1 MGLEQLDWTSAS
13 FPDFIAQSKTL
24 FGDLQSAVT
33 TVHHHTS
40 AVQEIAESWSRVP
53 GLDVFE
59 EAEEGTLH
67 ALQEKH
73 R

>member
-13 FPDFIAQSKTL
+13 FPDFIAQSKAL
-24 FGDLQSAVT
+24 FGELQSAVHS
-33 TVHHHTS
+33 VNYHMS
-40 AVQEIAESWSRVP
+40 AVREIAESWSHVP
-53 GLDVFE
+53 GLDMFE
-59 EAEEGTLH
+59 EMEEGTLH